1 MAKFYGPIGYVE
13 MVETKPGVWEER
25 VTEHNHYGDVI
36 RNTRRFQS
44 ADKQT
49 DDIVINNQISILV
62 DPYAIDN
69 LQRIR
74 YVEFMGAKWEV
85 SDVNVEYPRLILTLG
100 GVYNGRQS

>member
-13 MVETKPGVWEER
+13 MVETKPGVWTEQVVER
-25 VTEHNHYGDVI
+25 NHYGDVI
-36 RNTRRFQS
+36 RNARRFQS